1 MVKFTS
7 KTKVKK
13 VGKQMKNSKLKI
25 CSFYVSDWHLTT
37 MLFPFIEEKVKNGN
51 HINTILEKDITTNMQ
66 ELLNRL
72 QLENQIKEDILK
84 IEWKNKK
91 LIKYIDIKNY
101 LDKILKNKGEIII
114 LVEGS
119 KERIEYQVYMK

>member
-66 ELLNRL
+66 ELLNRS
-72 QLENQIKEDILK
+72 
-84 IEWKNKK
+84 NKRR
-91 LIKYIDIKNY
+91 YIKNRME
-101 LDKILKNKGEIII
+101 K
-114 LVEGS
+114 
-119 KERIEYQVYMK
+119 